1 MEAPV
6 ASMKNMVTQRAK
18 TPRRLP
24 FPESPDIERLI
35 HPDAV
40 TPLIDADPILDRRIK
55 SDKQEIL
62 WFITIKSTVKN

>member
-1 MEAPV
+1 MVEALA
-6 ASMKNMVTQRAK
+6 ASMKNIATQRAT

-40 TPLIDADPILDRRIK
+40 ASLIDTDPILDHPRIERK
-55 SDKQEIL
+55 GKVAL
-62 WFITIKSTVKN
+62 GTG